1 MKYVQRNTGFRS
13 FHDHPSTIKTVWM
26 NGECPVI
33 VQVFPGTAAFHLSRA
48 RFLLSELSET
58 VWSKPAVRSPK
69 ARPTSL
75 SQVDSHCCYPTERS
89 TSHPAQLLRLTAHW
103 EHILWRNQS
112 IMWRADLRDTLRNLL
127 MRQDFVSVML
137 LSCDLLSH
145 SRSLT
150 DETLSVTPLSEWSYI
165 HRLVS
170 KWLMDSTGHD
180 GWDIK
185 LCTVQRI

>member
-1 MKYVQRNTGFRS
+1 MSISTLASAASSVHRHDCMNEWCVSCDCPGFPRNRS
-13 FHDHPSTIKTVWM
+13 VPPQLSSLFIVRTQWNGWEQTCSEVTWSPTHLTV
-26 NGECPVI
+26 
-33 VQVFPGTAAFHLSRA
+33 PGRLP
-48 RFLLSELSET
+48 LLVSDA
-58 VWSKPAVRSPK
+58 PAERSP
-69 ARPTSL
+69 S
-75 SQVDSHCCYPTERS
+75 D
-89 TSHPAQLLRLTAHW
+89 PAQLLRLTAHR

-112 IMWRADLRDTLRNLL
+112 IMWHADLRDTLRNLL

-150 DETLSVTPLSEWSYI
+150 DETLSVTPLSERSYI
-165 HRLVS
+165 RRLVS

>member
-1 MKYVQRNTGFRS
+1 MNEWCVSRDCPGFPRNRS
-13 FHDHPSTIKTVWM
+13 VPPQLSSLFIVWTEM
-26 NGECPVI
+26 
-33 VQVFPGTAAFHLSRA
+33 
-48 RFLLSELSET
+48 
-58 VWSKPAVRSPK
+58 VWSKPPVRLPK
-69 ARPTSL
+69 VRPTSL
-75 SQVDSHCCYPTERS
+75 SQVDSHYWYLT
-89 TSHPAQLLRLTAHW
+89 LLLKGQLTAHW

-112 IMWRADLRDTLRNLL
+112 IMWHADLRDTLRNLL

-137 LSCDLLSH
+137 LSCDPLSH

-165 HRLVS
+165 RRLVS

>member
-1 MKYVQRNTGFRS
+1 MSNSTLACDCPGFPRNLSVPPQLSSLFIVRTPAKS
-13 FHDHPSTIKTVWM
+13 EATWSPTHITV
-26 NGECPVI
+26 
-33 VQVFPGTAAFHLSRA
+33 PGRLPQLVCDA
-48 RFLLSELSET
+48 
-58 VWSKPAVRSPK
+58 PAERSP
-69 ARPTSL
+69 S
-75 SQVDSHCCYPTERS
+75 D
-89 TSHPAQLLRLTAHW
+89 PAQLRRLTAHW

-112 IMWRADLRDTLRNLL
+112 IMWHADLRDALRNLL

-165 HRLVS
+165 RRLVS